1 MNTKV
6 KKLLLTEGKF
16 MSEMHFKYPGFLYI
30 AWKPFT
36 KTKRKFKNLK

>member
-16 MSEMHFKYPGFLYI
+16 MSEMHFKYHEFLYI

-36 KTKRKFKNLK
+36 KQRENSKI